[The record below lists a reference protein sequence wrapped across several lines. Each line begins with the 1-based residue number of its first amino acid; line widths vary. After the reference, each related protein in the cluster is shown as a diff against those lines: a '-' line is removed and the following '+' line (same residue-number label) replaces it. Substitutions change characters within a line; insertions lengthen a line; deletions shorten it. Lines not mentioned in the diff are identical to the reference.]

1 MNHIKYKKL
10 IDEYFFG
17 EIDSQE
23 KIVLEE
29 HLKGCE
35 LCRYQFNSVKMLKES
50 LLKESLP
57 EPDENILKE
66 VRNELRMH
74 LRSVRLKKSFW
85 EVIREKITSSFFI
98 TPQLATAAFS
108 FLIIGLVSGYLIFHS
123 SGMLHYTLENQQPQN
138 FNRQAMLS
146 GDTKISN
153 IRLINKNVEDG
164 TVEFSFDAVKPV
176 HIKGKIDDPQVQN
189 ILMYSMLNEDNP
201 GTRLNTINLINSSG
215 ESRQDNDIKNAILS
229 VVKYDNNQGVRQE
242 AMKLLGKFKFDDE
255 IKKTLLYVL
264 QNDSSSGMR
273 IEAMNR
279 LVEANKTGNLFNEE
293 DLQIFRQKMQQ
304 DNNNYIRYQAKTV
317 LKENI

>member
-29 HLKGCE
+29 HLKVCE

-66 VRNELRMH
+66 ARNELRMN

-98 TPQLATAAFS
+98 TPQLAAAAFS

-123 SGMLHYTLENQQPQN
+123 SNMVQFENQRPQD

-153 IRLINKNVEDG
+153 IRFINKNAEAG

-201 GTRLNTINLINSSG
+201 GTRLNTINFINSSS
-215 ESRQDNDIKNAILS
+215 ESPQDNDIKNAILS

-255 IKKTLLYVL
+255 IKKALLFVL

-279 LVEANKTGNLFNEE
+279 LVEANKTGNLFDEE

-304 DNNNYIRYQAKTV
+304 DNNNYIRYQAKNV